1 MSSDKIIKDD
11 NDSKDDK
18 SDKSDKSKK
27 KSIKEKESKKA
38 VFLQRFIAICIDMVI
53 VSIFV
58 TLFSMPFVDREEMN
72 KLNIETNDIVE
83 KYTNNEIDF
92 ETYSNEAMTVSYQ
105 LAKTNGI
112 VSLIT
117 IVFSVLYFVVYQF
130 YKGGQTIGKKIMKI
144 RVESISGELT
154 MNQMIFRTLIIN
166 SILLDLI
173 CFSFMVFSSKEVYF
187 YGVAIF
193 EMIQYIVIIASVFMI
208 MYGKSARG
216 VHDLVARTNVVKI

>member
-27 KSIKEKESKKA
+27 RRKKESRKA
-38 VFLQRFIAICIDMVI
+38 LFLQRFIAICIDMVI
-53 VSIFV
+53 VSVFV
-58 TLFSMPFVDREEMN
+58 TLFSMPFVDREEIN

-83 KYTNNEIDF
+83 KYTNNEIDL
-92 ETYSNEAMTVSYQ
+92 ETYSNEAMSVSYQ

-144 RVESISGELT
+144 KVESISGDLT
-154 MNQMIFRTLIIN
+154 INQMIFRTLIIN

-173 CFSFMVFSSKEVYF
+173 NFSFMVFSSKEVYF

-193 EMIQYIVIIASVFMI
+193 EMLQYIVIITSVFMI
-208 MYGKSARG
+208 MYSKSARG
-216 VHDLVARTNVVKI
+216 VHDLVARTKVIEI

>member
-72 KLNIETNDIVE
+72 KLNVETNDIVE
-83 KYTNNEIDF
+83 KYMEYAKKIINNEVKYGDTITFD
-92 ETYSNEAMTVSYQ
+92 YDNE
-105 LAKTNGI
+105 LFIK
-112 VSLIT
+112 
-117 IVFSVLYFVVYQF
+117 
-130 YKGGQTIGKKIMKI
+130 
-144 RVESISGELT
+144 
-154 MNQMIFRTLIIN
+154 
-166 SILLDLI
+166 
-173 CFSFMVFSSKEVYF
+173 
-187 YGVAIF
+187 
-193 EMIQYIVIIASVFMI
+193 
-208 MYGKSARG
+208 
-216 VHDLVARTNVVKI
+216 